1 MAELLTIQGLVYRRN
16 LHTLLNGI
24 DLTLSR
30 DRIVGLLGANGAG
43 KTTLMRLIAGLA
55 GNYRGAISMADNTTN
70 TERKAHVS
78 FTNALVAADK
88 RQRVA
93 QLANFWEALYPD
105 FDRKRFDALAA
116 TLDLPQDKRL
126 MALSKGIR
134 MKVEVALTLARNV
147 DLYLLDEPFD
157 GIDSMTRKKIITSI
171 ITWKP
176 DGATILISDHH
187 VTDVA
192 NLLDTVVV
200 LKDQRVVDVALTDAI
215 REQKHETIEDYYEHF
230 YEGSEQDD

>member
-1 MAELLTIQGLVYRRN
+1 MTELLTIQGLRYRRN
-16 LHTLLNGI
+16 LHTLLNGV
-24 DLTLSR
+24 DLTLSCG
-30 DRIVGLLGANGAG
+30 RIVGLLGANGAG

-55 GNYRGAISMADNTTN
+55 GNYRGEIRMAGDPSNTQ
-70 TERKAHVS
+70 RKRHVS
-78 FTNALVAADK
+78 FTNALIGADD
-88 RQRVA
+88 RQRVS
-93 QLANFWEALYPD
+93 QLADFWTALYPD
-105 FDRKRFDALAA
+105 FDRKRYDALAA

-126 MALSKGIR
+126 AALSKGIR
-134 MKVEVALTLARNV
+134 MKVEIALTLARNV

-215 REQKHETIEDYYEHF
+215 REQNHVTIEDYYERF
-230 YEGSEQDD
+230 FEGSEPND